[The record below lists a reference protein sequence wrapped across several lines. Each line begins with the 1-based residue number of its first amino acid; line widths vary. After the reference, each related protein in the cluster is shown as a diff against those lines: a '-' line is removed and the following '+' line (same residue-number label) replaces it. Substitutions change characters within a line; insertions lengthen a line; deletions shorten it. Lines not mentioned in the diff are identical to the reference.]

1 MKPAAPRFSH
11 HVAIDWSGASGWRH
25 KGIAV
30 AMIGQQDPAPMLIR
44 PGHIWS
50 REEVLDWVMSETP
63 PATLIG
69 FDLGQSLPFADC
81 GAFFPGWD
89 LSPPNARALWALVD
103 KICENDPDLGVH
115 SFVDHADASRHF
127 RRHGGRQGDL
137 FPPGR
142 GRMRVTELAQALAGC
157 QPTSNLNL
165 VGASQVGKSSLT
177 GMRLFHRLPSS
188 IPVWPMDDVPEQ
200 GRVVVEI
207 YTTLAA
213 MAAGRRAGRS
223 KIRSQADL
231 AQALA
236 ALGCAPEAPAHIPLS
251 DHASDALITAA
262 WLRMVSANPDFWHPQ
277 ALTPHLAQTEG
288 WTFGVA

>member
-1 MKPAAPRFSH
+1 MKPAAPRFTH
-11 HVAIDWSGASGWRH
+11 HVAIDWSGASGRRH

-30 AMIGQQDPAPMLIR
+30 AMIGQHDPAPMLIR

-50 REEVLDWVMSETP
+50 REEVLDWVIQETP
-63 PATLIG
+63 PETLIG
-69 FDLGQSLPFADC
+69 FDLGQSLPFVDC
-81 GAFFPGWD
+81 GAFFPEWD
-89 LSPPNARALWALVD
+89 QSPPSARDLWALVD
-103 KICENDPDLGVH
+103 GICAQDADLGAH
-115 SFVDHADASRHF
+115 SFVEHAQASRHF

-142 GRMRVTELAQALAGC
+142 GRMRVTELAQARAGC

-177 GMRLFHRLPSS
+177 GMRLFHRLPPT
-188 IPVWPMDDVPEQ
+188 IPVWPIDDVPEQ

-223 KIRSQADL
+223 KIRSRVDL

-236 ALGCAPEAPAHIPLS
+236 ALGCEEDEPTQAPLS

-262 WLRMVSANPDFWHPQ
+262 WLRTASAQRKFWYPQ
-277 ALTPHLAQTEG
+277 ALTPHLAHTEG